1 MLKQD
6 QGVRKKDWV
15 KARSGSE
22 DKKKGLKQDQGVESK
37 IENTQDKGVKDLKG
51 ARCIKIMRDKNN

>member
-22 DKKKGLKQDQGVESK
+22 DKKKGLEQDQGVESK
-37 IENTQDKGVKDLKG
+37 IEDTQD
-51 ARCIKIMRDKNN
+51 